1 MKRAGA
7 VLLALTCGLVIPP
20 SVGQSS
26 TLKLRQYMTAEEFR
40 AAGLEKLSK
49 AEFDSLEKWFNRH
62 TVNVYRLAKGDVPG
76 ARSSGAGYAIEN
88 AVNDE
93 TFIING
99 NVFKAQTYCFNFNK
113 GDRVVFADGSP
124 LGACATAKLVNQ
136 RTGDVCEVWCE

>member
-1 MKRAGA
+1 
-7 VLLALTCGLVIPP
+7 
-20 SVGQSS
+20 
-26 TLKLRQYMTAEEFR
+26 MTAEEFR
-40 AAGLEKLSK
+40 AAGLDKLSK
-49 AEFDSLEKWFNRH
+49 AEFDALEKWFNRH
-62 TVNVYRLAKGDVPG
+62 TVKVFRLAKGG
-76 ARSSGAGYAIEN
+76 ASGGSSSGLGYPIEN

-113 GDRVVFADGSP
+113 GDRVVFADGSA